1 MVPILN
7 LVWAGNYGLGRLPM
21 WACHSSC
28 GQLSFSLLR
37 LYGHRVDG
45 KRRWCPKCLRWGH
58 GEALSGSRGFFLP

>member
-45 KRRWCPKCLRWGH
+45 KRRWMPQMFVLGAR
-58 GEALSGSRGFFLP
+58 